1 MLALVLRGFLQR
13 KLRVALTAVAI
24 VLGVALMAGTYILT
38 DTINSSFSKIFA
50 TASKGHDVVISPT
63 ETLGREVSSE
73 TSPVTQSML
82 EEVRR
87 TPGVAEASGSLFTPG
102 TLLDEHRKRV
112 SSGFAPAF
120 IASTVPARFESF
132 KPVDG
137 AFPSNPKQ
145 VAIDEAT
152 AQRSGLKIGQQ
163 MIVAGTAATGHYTIV
178 GILKFGGGESFGGA
192 AAAVLIPSEAQRL
205 LGKSGR
211 FDQIDVAAQSGVKPE
226 ELSRRIRAELP
237 HAVDVRTGAK
247 QAEHETSNLEGNLGF
262 LRTFLL
268 IFAYV
273 SLLVGAFIIFNTF
286 SITIAQ
292 RVRELGLLRTLG
304 ASRGQILRSV
314 VYEGLLLGVL
324 GAVLGLLAGIGV
336 AHALDALFKLFGA
349 TLPDSGTVLETRTI
363 VISLLAGVLVTVFA
377 GLAPA
382 IRATRVPPLA
392 AMREGISIP
401 PRPLPTRRQLIRRF
415 LAYVVVVVALSAII
429 GKGVGVVAVIFL
441 VFRVGRLLSRLR
453 RESGRPPFSHGLP
466 VIGSLFAAIG
476 AWRSRHRLVPT
487 LGHAIG
493 SLVRWRG
500 ITGRLAEENSVRH
513 PGRTMITAAAL
524 TVGLALVAFVS
535 VLADGFKA
543 TIDHS
548 VDSQFAGN
556 LIVENSQSGNE
567 QGIPPA
573 VADAVR
579 SVPGVSQVTAVAFS
593 IGRPHG
599 DSDNEAVTAVEPAS
613 FAKVYKLEWKRGS
626 AQTLRDLSG
635 NDAIVNEGLAKKLHL
650 KVGEGFSMLTPGGG
664 SVKLTT
670 RGTYKES
677 AELLGAVTITRAL
690 ATSAFGQREDGVD
703 FVTYAPG
710 QSNAT
715 VQPAVDKVLDEK
727 YPQAR
732 SRTAAQFKNDLA
744 GQVNGLLTLIYVLLT
759 LSVIVS
765 LFGIVNT
772 LILSIYERTR
782 ELGMMRAIGTS
793 RRQVRQMIRYES
805 IITALIGG
813 VLGLLIGVVA
823 AVLVTTF
830 ALSGSG
836 YVQAF
841 PIGTLAALLLAA
853 ALAGVLAAQLPARRA
868 AKLDV
873 LSALYSQ

>member
-1 MLALVLRGFLQR
+1 MLSLVLRGFLQR

-24 VLGVALMAGTYILT
+24 ILGVALMAGTYILT
-38 DTINSSFSKIFA
+38 DTINNSFSKIFQ

-63 ETLGREVSSE
+63 ETLGREISSE
-73 TSPVTQSML
+73 ISPVTEAML
-82 EEVRR
+82 DTVRR
-87 TPGVAEASGSLFTPG
+87 TPGVAEAAGSLFTPG
-102 TLLDEHRKRV
+102 TLLDTHRKRV

-132 KPVDG
+132 KPVHG
-137 AFPSNPKQ
+137 VFPSAASQ

-152 AQRSGLKIGQQ
+152 AQRSGLRIGQQ
-163 MIVAGTAATGHYTIV
+163 MIVAGTAATGRYTIV

-205 LGKSGR
+205 LGKDGR
-211 FDQIDVAAQSGVKPE
+211 FDQIDVAAQSGVKPDQ
-226 ELSRRIRAELP
+226 LSQRIRAELP
-237 HAVDVRTGAK
+237 HTVDVRTGAK

-304 ASRGQILRSV
+304 ASRSQILRSV
-314 VYEGLLLGVL
+314 VYEGLMLGVL
-324 GAVLGLLAGIGV
+324 GGVLGLLAGIGV
-336 AHALDALFKLFGA
+336 APALDALFKAFGA

-363 VISLLAGVLVTVFA
+363 VVSLLVGVVVTVGA

-392 AMREGISIP
+392 AMREGVSIP
-401 PRPLPTRRQLIRRF
+401 PRPLPTRRRLILRYV
-415 LAYVVVVVALSAII
+415 LYLIIVVVLVAAGLKS
-429 GKGVGVVAVIFL
+429 VGVAFFVIAAA
-441 VFRVGRLLSRLR
+441 RGIRLWVRLR
-453 RESGRPPFSHGLP
+453 RGGERPEKRYR
-466 VIGSLFAAIG
+466 V
-476 AWRSRHRLVPT
+476 VPA
-487 LGHAIG
+487 LGHWIG

-543 TIDHS
+543 TIDHA

-556 LIVENSQSGNE
+556 LIVESSQSGNE
-567 QGIPPA
+567 QGIPPG

-579 SVPGVSQVTAVAFS
+579 SVPGVAQVTAVAFS
-593 IGRPHG
+593 LGRPHG
-599 DSDNEAVTAVEPAS
+599 HSGNEAVTAVEPKS
-613 FAKVYKLEWKRGS
+613 FANVYKLEWKHGS
-626 AQTLRDLSG
+626 AETLRDLSG
-635 NDAIVNEGLAKKLHL
+635 NGALVTEGFAKELHL
-650 KVGEGFSMLTPGGG
+650 KVGDEFSMQTPSGS
-664 SVKLTT
+664 SVKLIA
-670 RGTYKES
+670 RGIFKES
-677 AELLGAVTITRAL
+677 AELLGTVTITRQL

-703 FVTYAPG
+703 FVTYASG
-710 QSNAT
+710 ADNAS
-715 VQPAVDKVLDEK
+715 VQPGVDRVLNEK

-782 ELGMMRAIGTS
+782 ELGMMRAIGAS

-805 IITALIGG
+805 VITALIGG

-873 LSALYSQ
+873 LSALSSQ